1 MSYWRNQVVVLRAFE
16 ESDAAFFYE
25 TLNRYDMQYGNCDIR
40 FPASMKSA
48 ENIVAG
54 CAERDNREVDN
65 QFMVIEDLAHNA
77 VGMIDTHNCDTKT
90 GYFEYGISILP
101 QYRRKGYATNAIR
114 LLLKFMFEECRFE
127 KANAMIYSF
136 NGESAALH
144 EKMGFIKEGIIRR
157 NVYTGGVYY
166 DTIVY
171 GMTRQEYLD
180 LAGRNNN
187 LSGWTTDY
195 T

>member
-1 MSYWRNQVVVLRAFE
+1 
-16 ESDAAFFYE
+16 
-25 TLNRYDMQYGNCDIR
+25 MQYGNCDIR
-40 FPASMKSA
+40 FPSSMKSA

-90 GYFEYGISILP
+90 GYF
-101 QYRRKGYATNAIR
+101 
-114 LLLKFMFEECRFE
+114 
-127 KANAMIYSF
+127 
-136 NGESAALH
+136 GESVALH

-180 LAGRNNN
+180 LDREKQ
-187 LSGWTTDY
+187 
-195 T
+195 